1 VRKHCAAR
9 FGRENLLLSKV
20 QASASELDTPRARR
34 DIVLIVED
42 DPGTARAVGRLVRS
56 TGLLPRVAACARE
69 ALGALGKAHELRAL
83 IVDLALPD
91 GNGLWV
97 AEAARRCAASLPIV
111 IITGASSSSVINQAF
126 RVGAQY
132 LCKPLGAKDVAS
144 LRLFLLG
151 APPQPVI
158 ERLQQWA
165 QDKGLQ
171 AHETELLTLAF
182 AGCNARAMSEQLG
195 VSQSA
200 VEHHIQ
206 NLLCGLGARDL
217 ESVVRVLRDITEA
230 KSPA

>member
-1 VRKHCAAR
+1 
-9 FGRENLLLSKV
+9 LSITV
-20 QASASELDTPRARR
+20 QVIASELDAPRARR
-34 DIVLIVED
+34 DTVLIVED
-42 DPGTARAVGRLVRS
+42 DVGTARAVGRLVRS
-56 TGLLPRVAACARE
+56 TGHVPRVAGCARE
-69 ALGALGKAHELRAL
+69 ALEALGKTHELRAL

-111 IITGASSSSVINQAF
+111 IITGATSTSVINQAF

-171 AHETELLTLAF
+171 AQETELLTLAL
-182 AGCNARAMSEQLG
+182 AGCDARAMSEQLG
-195 VSQSA
+195 VSESA

-206 NLLCGLGARDL
+206 RLLEELGARDL
-217 ESVVRVLRDITEA
+217 EAVVRVLRDITEA